1 MQQAM
6 IYFACA
12 VICPLAIHESRKWL
26 LIKDIFQF
34 KKWRFS
40 FLTSESKRLI
50 PYPSF
55 GGEWSLV
62 GDFRKKLLSCPCP
75 SGSQSTNA
83 KLNCP
88 FHWSGSACVSP
99 YGQKHAAARF

>member
-1 MQQAM
+1 MQRAM
-6 IYFACA
+6 IYFARA

-34 KKWRFS
+34 KRWRFS
-40 FLTSESKRLI
+40 FLASESKQLI

-62 GDFRKKLLSCPCP
+62 GQFRRSDFRIRAQAEVNRLMRILTVRFIRDDSRRV
-75 SGSQSTNA
+75 SQ
-83 KLNCP
+83 P
-88 FHWSGSACVSP
+88 
-99 YGQKHAAARF
+99 GQKHAAARF

>member
-1 MQQAM
+1 M
-6 IYFACA
+6 IYFARA

-34 KKWRFS
+34 KRWRFS
-40 FLTSESKRLI
+40 FLASESKQLI

-62 GDFRKKLLSCPCP
+62 GQFRR
-75 SGSQSTNA
+75 SGFRIRAQAEVNRLMRILTVRFIGDDSRRVSQ
-83 KLNCP
+83 P
-88 FHWSGSACVSP
+88 
-99 YGQKHAAARF
+99 GQKHAAARF

>member
-1 MQQAM
+1 M
-6 IYFACA
+6 IYFARA
-12 VICPLAIHESRKWL
+12 VIFPLAIHESRKWL
-26 LIKDIFQF
+26 LIKDIFRF
-34 KKWRFS
+34 KRWRFR
-40 FLTSESKRLI
+40 FLASDSKQLI

-88 FHWSGSACVSP
+88 FHWGRSACVSP

>member
-62 GDFRKKLLSCPCP
+62 GDFRKTAFVSVPERKSIAQCEVELS
-75 SGSQSTNA
+75 
-83 KLNCP
+83 
-88 FHWSGSACVSP
+88 VSL
-99 YGQKHAAARF
+99 GQQCLRFSV